1 MTQPWWMIAD
11 IGGTNARFWAVSP
24 QTVAPLWQG
33 HYLVGEYPNFSDV
46 LDQVLIDLK
55 VDQALS
61 DRPEQACFAVAC
73 PTDLDRMVFTNSH
86 WNFTR
91 SELVA
96 ALGGSQVSVMND
108 FVAVAQAHQA
118 QRAR

>member
-61 DRPEQACFAVAC
+61 DRPEQACSAVAC

-91 SELVA
+91 S
-96 ALGGSQVSVMND
+96 
-108 FVAVAQAHQA
+108 
-118 QRAR
+118 